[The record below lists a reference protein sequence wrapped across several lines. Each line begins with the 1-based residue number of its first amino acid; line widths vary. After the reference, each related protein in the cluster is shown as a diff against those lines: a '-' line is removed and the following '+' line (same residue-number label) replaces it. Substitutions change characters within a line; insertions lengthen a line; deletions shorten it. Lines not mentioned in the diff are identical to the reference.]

1 MMREL
6 GRTTCICLRRAAST
20 SCAAEE
26 SLGIPLAP
34 KVTTVQASGRV
45 TRASIIW
52 GAAVFL
58 VRSGAPT
65 TCYTRKFCH
74 CTIHVR
80 AAFPLATLNKKHTVT
95 SRLKHGAPVQCKF
108 VGRMG
113 PMFRYLPRCLPTAKK
128 WQTTMPSYPHPAT
141 LRFYNFKIPNG
152 VTSKKWFSHKD
163 LCKRSTNG
171 STNAFRTRPFRPRIC
186 VKTGTNGVRTR
197 VRTHQNHNFETR
209 IYVLIAHP

>member
-1 MMREL
+1 M
-6 GRTTCICLRRAAST
+6 
-20 SCAAEE
+20 
-26 SLGIPLAP
+26 AP